1 MVAPLRFGILGAAR
15 IAPAALI
22 RPSRVVPEV
31 HVTTLAARDRVK
43 AIHFS
48 RRHHIP
54 RVLATYKALV
64 NDPEIDAVYNPL
76 PNSLHHEWTIE
87 ALRAGKHVLC
97 EKPIASNAREAQEM
111 VEVAEASGR
120 VLMEAFHYRYHPL
133 ARRVDEILASGE
145 LGKVRALE
153 ADFFIPLFLRP
164 RDIRYD
170 YALGGGALMDTG
182 CYCVNL
188 LRWLGKGEPQPLSVR
203 TRRIS
208 PQVDRLLRAEL
219 RFENGI
225 TAKLGC
231 SLAAFP
237 PVKIYAR
244 VVGEAGELRIINP
257 FVPHTFNSLRIE
269 TKAGVRREHLTREPA
284 YNFQLRAFLAATRGA
299 NTNLTDGRDGVKNMQ
314 VIDSIYQLAGMQ
326 VRGV

>member
-1 MVAPLRFGILGAAR
+1 
-15 IAPAALI
+15 
-22 RPSRVVPEV
+22 
-31 HVTTLAARDRVK
+31 
-43 AIHFS
+43 
-48 RRHHIP
+48 
-54 RVLATYKALV
+54 
-64 NDPEIDAVYNPL
+64 
-76 PNSLHHEWTIE
+76 
-87 ALRAGKHVLC
+87 
-97 EKPIASNAREAQEM
+97 
-111 VEVAEASGR
+111 
-120 VLMEAFHYRYHPL
+120 
-133 ARRVDEILASGE
+133 
-145 LGKVRALE
+145 
-153 ADFFIPLFLRP
+153 
-164 RDIRYD
+164 
-170 YALGGGALMDTG
+170 MDTG

>member
-1 MVAPLRFGILGAAR
+1 MTAPLRFGILGAAR

-22 RPSRVVPEV
+22 RPSRAVPEV
-31 HVTTLAARDRVK
+31 HVTTVAARDRAK
-43 AIHFS
+43 AIRFS

-54 RVLATYKALV
+54 RVLGTYDALI
-64 NDPEIDAVYNPL
+64 NDPEIDAIYNPL
-76 PNSLHHEWTIE
+76 PNSLHHEWTIK

-97 EKPIASNAREAQEM
+97 EKPLASNAREAQEM
-111 VEVAEASGR
+111 AEAAESSGR

-133 ARRVDEILASGE
+133 ARRIEEILASGE
-145 LGKVRALE
+145 LGSVRALE

-188 LRWLGKGEPQPLSVR
+188 LRWLGKGEPQPLAVR
-203 TRRIS
+203 TRKIS
-208 PQVDRLLRAEL
+208 PRVDRLLRAEL
-219 RFENGI
+219 HFANGI

-244 VVGEAGELRIINP
+244 VVGDAGELYILNP
-257 FVPHTFNSLRIE
+257 FIPHVFNGLRIE
-269 TKAGVRREHLTREPA
+269 TKTGTRRERLTREPT
-284 YNFQLRAFLAATRGA
+284 YNFQLRAFLGATRGA
-299 NTNLTDGRDGVKNMQ
+299 DTNITDARDGVKNMQ
-314 VIDSIYQLAGMQ
+314 VIDAIYQSAGMK
-326 VRGV
+326 VRGT